1 MHPDTSV
8 SRSGFLMRLLRD
20 ERAATLP
27 IMAAAIF
34 PLAGLVGGGV
44 DMGRMYLTK
53 TRLQQ
58 ACDAGALGGR
68 KVMAAG
74 TWDANGNA
82 ANTAALRFFD
92 ANFSTGDYG
101 TGARTRAFSESG
113 GTVTG
118 NVSAVVPMTIMRVFG
133 KIEETILVRCSA
145 QLKLPNTDVMFV
157 LDLSGSMA
165 RDANNVEVASGPTSR
180 IVALRGAT
188 KCFYEVVALVDTPE
202 DCGFTPSGGTAPG
215 VQIRFGFVNYG
226 SMVNVGKL
234 LPQSAMADHW
244 TYQSRRELTKPQTT
258 TDEGAATYTEQVTNG
273 MPGFS
278 TMSPNTTTGTEQLC
292 RDSVPANT
300 SQDGTESQPQN
311 RQPTTTTSG
320 TTTTVTTTW
329 YTTLSRA
336 RTEYRFQDWRS
347 RDGRCRRQSR
357 SGTDTVRRNYT
368 QTTTTTVRQV
378 FDKWRYEPREYDVS
392 GLKNGSGGYNDSIT
406 LPIGDVPAGGDRAAD
421 KVIEWDGCIEE
432 RKTAVAQPFSSITT
446 GHWDLDVDMAA
457 TAHSWLAAGGTASGP
472 SGSQWGP
479 SLQGIV
485 WARGIPDREWYGSN
499 WNTRAS
505 YAAVETTTNY
515 AAGDGVSPFSPAP
528 FYGADQPNSY
538 HCPAE
543 SRKLQVWPASPPAGQ
558 LGFSDYVNTLQAG
571 GNTFYDVGLMWG
583 ARFLSPTGMF
593 ASENATTSAG
603 GAIERHIVFMTDGNV
618 QAQHY
623 NRSSHGLPWFDRR
636 QNGTLLPPSH
646 DDLIAQ
652 NHARLDAICS
662 RVKTMPAT
670 TLWVVG
676 FGAAV
681 TASDTTRLTNCAS
694 SSARYFPARTNDDL
708 KESFR
713 KIAATI
719 SQLKLTT

>member
-234 LPQSAMADHW
+234 LPQSAMADRW

-258 TDEGAATYTEQVTNG
+258 TGPATYTEQFLYTG
-273 MPGFS
+273 
-278 TMSPNTTTGTEQLC
+278 TMSGYSNAPDTTTSTDPLC
-292 RDSVPANT
+292 RNSAPT
-300 SQDGTESQPQN
+300 SNDTEGSPEN
-311 RQPTTTTSG
+311 RQTSTTTSG
-320 TTTTVTTTW
+320 TTTTATTTW
-329 YTTLSRA
+329 YTTVERV
-336 RTEYRFQDWRS
+336 RTEYRFRDWRS
-347 RDGRCRRQSR
+347 SDGRCRRQVR
-357 SGTDTVRRNYT
+357 SATDKLRRNYT
-368 QTTTTTVRQV
+368 QVTTTRQV
-378 FDKWRYEPREYDVS
+378 FDKWRYEPVEYDVS
-392 GLKNGSGGYNDSIT
+392 GLKNGSGGYNDSIA
-406 LPIGDVPAGGDRAAD
+406 LPIGDVPAGGDRAAN

-472 SGSQWGP
+472 SGSRWGP

-485 WARGIPDREWYGSN
+485 WARGITDRTWYQN
-499 WNTRAS
+499 DWNTRAS
-505 YAAVETTTNY
+505 YAPVETTTNY
-515 AAGDGVSPFSPAP
+515 AAGDGMSPFAPAP
-528 FYGADQPNSY
+528 YFGADQPNSY

-543 SRKLQVWPASPPAGQ
+543 SRKLQVWTDGD
-558 LGFSDYVNTLQAG
+558 GFSDYVNTLQAG

-593 ASENATTSAG
+593 AAENAATPAG
-603 GAIERHIVFMTDGNV
+603 GTIERHIVFMTDGNV

-662 RVKTMPAT
+662 RVKTMPST